1 MVVLFSVL
9 SRNAPHT
16 KRIKQQ
22 IRGKGLFVY
31 YFLEVGRGASFLLCR
46 SIKKAAKHLQISK
59 FFSYFRGLFLCK
71 EGV

>member
-22 IRGKGLFVY
+22 IRAKGLFVY

-46 SIKKAAKHLQISK
+46 SIKKAAKHLQIS
-59 FFSYFRGLFLCK
+59 
-71 EGV
+71 